1 MKTKNIY
8 AWMAAMTLAACSTN
22 DIADITGNDGDNV
35 VNVASATRAA
45 ANNDAAIKS
54 FHLVNITQ
62 LDYYDTKFE
71 ADYTYDANTTSW
83 VAENGQVLWCN
94 IKDDNDGRTTN
105 YFEAFTPL
113 YTPENNAS
121 YVSFTQPSD
130 QSTAA
135 LLEAADWMTADTHG
149 KKEEGGITLKFDH
162 KLSKLHF
169 DVNAKAD
176 ATAMGSSDFKVIN
189 SSITPYYN
197 NTSTPTTIEAIV
209 NPRETAYTSN
219 DELINITLGSET
231 FSLKFPSDITFAPG
245 KQYNFTLNLGH
256 DAVSISSVSVT
267 DWTSATI
274 TTNDDQAFNDS
285 GIDYVTF
292 SADSEQGFKFV
303 VTIDNVLPLPIE
315 GFEYSVNNGPWI
327 AIPGTGMTDFVTFG
341 GNKGKL
347 RLRGKS
353 IDNTG
358 TCRKQSDGLIYEGH
372 ATVKFENEVKVD
384 CSGDIRTLID
394 YENHF
399 VATNN
404 ARFMYLFK
412 NCPQLTSAPKLP
424 ATDLADN
431 CYFMMF
437 GGCTSLATAPELP
450 ATDLADGCYANMFE
464 GCKSL
469 TKAPELPA
477 TKLAYGCYYFM
488 FSDCSALT
496 TAPEEL
502 PAKELANSCYNGMFC
517 GCTSLTSAPQL
528 PATELANSCY
538 WRMFDGCTL
547 LASPPELPATTLAYS
562 CYYMMFRDCTSLTK
576 APELPAQ
583 TLDTQCY
590 KHIFEG
596 CKKISEIKMLAPPS
610 EIYNNNNMDGWLYY
624 VGTDESVTSR
634 TLILDSQDAYDAL
647 KRHNLLRP
655 EWQATTTGATV
666 VDKNGNAITDD

>member
-1 MKTKNIY
+1 
-8 AWMAAMTLAACSTN
+8 MAAALSLAACSTN

-71 ADYTYDANTTSW
+71 ADYKYDANTTSW
-83 VAENGQVLWCN
+83 IAENGQVLWCN

-121 YVSFTQPSD
+121 YVSFTLPTD
-130 QSTAA
+130 QSTAE
-135 LLEAADWMTADTHG
+135 LLEAADWMTAYTHG

-256 DAVSISSVSVT
+256 DAVSISSVSVS
-267 DWTSATI
+267 DWDPATI
-274 TTNDDQAFNDS
+274 TTNDDQAFNES

-292 SADSEQGFKFV
+292 TADSEQGFKFV

-412 NCPQLTSAPKLP
+412 NCTQLTSAPKLP

-450 ATDLADGCYANMFE
+450 ATDLADRCYANMFE

-477 TKLAYGCYYFM
+477 TKLAYGCYYLM

-502 PAKELANSCYNGMFC
+502 PATELANACYINMFS

-528 PATELANSCY
+528 PATTLAYNCY
-538 WRMFDGCTL
+538 MNMFDGCTS
-547 LASPPELPATTLAYS
+547 LASAPELPATTLAYY
-562 CYYMMFRDCTSLTK
+562 CYYMMFRGCTELTK

-583 TLDTQCY
+583 TLDMKCY
-590 KHIFEG
+590 DHIFEG

-634 TLILDSQDAYDAL
+634 KLILDSQAAYDAL

>member
-1 MKTKNIY
+1 MKRNKIF
-8 AWMAAMTLAACSTN
+8 AWMAAAMTLAACSTN
-22 DIADITGNDGDNV
+22 DIADITANDADNV
-35 VNVASATRAA
+35 VNIASVTRSGETGNTTAQQMTA
-45 ANNDAAIKS
+45 P
-54 FHLVNITQ
+54 FHLVNVTQ
-62 LDYYDTKFE
+62 MAKFDMKYE
-71 ADYTYDANTTSW
+71 ADYTFDNNTYS
-83 VAENGQVLWCN
+83 VNGLVVWCN
-94 IKDDNDGRTTN
+94 SYDNE
-105 YFEAFTPL
+105 FKAFSPL
-113 YTPENNAS
+113 HTSANNAS
-121 YVSFTQPSD
+121 FTTFTPPTD
-130 QSTAA
+130 QSTADKLA
-135 LLEAADWMTADTHG
+135 AADWMTATTTE
-149 KKEEGGITLKFDH
+149 KKGNNNGAISLNFEHQLSNIVITISEDVKSDLAS
-162 KLSKLHF
+162 LS
-169 DVNAKAD
+169 DI
-176 ATAMGSSDFKVIN
+176 KVLGT
-189 SSITPYYN
+189 ITPYYN
-197 NTSTPTTIEAIV
+197 STTKTIQAIVEPATTVPNTSLLTFNDATGESYTI
-209 NPRETAYTSN
+209 P
-219 DELINITLGSET
+219 
-231 FSLKFPSDITFAPG
+231 FPSSITSLDKG
-245 KQYNFTLNLGH
+245 KQYNFTLSGGH
-256 DAVSISSVSVT
+256 NTLTISSVSVT

-292 SADSEQGFKFV
+292 KADSEQGFKFV
-303 VTIDNVLPLPIE
+303 VTFDDQLPLPIE

-327 AIPGTGMTDFVTFG
+327 AIPGTGMPDFVTFG
-341 GNKGKL
+341 GNKGDL

-353 IDNTG
+353 IGNTG
-358 TCRKQSDGLIYEGH
+358 TYRRGENDANGH
-372 ATVKFENEVKVD
+372 ATVTFSDENVMVD

-412 NCPQLTSAPKLP
+412 NCTQLTSAPKLP

-517 GCTSLTSAPQL
+517 RCTSLTSAPQL

-562 CYYMMFRDCTSLTK
+562 CYYMMFRGCTSLTK

-583 TLDTQCY
+583 TLERNCY
-590 KHIFEG
+590 DHIFEG

-610 EIYNNNNMDGWLYY
+610 EIYNNNNMDGWLNY

-634 TLILDSQDAYDAL
+634 KLILDSQAAYDAL
-647 KRHNLLRP
+647 KQNERNLLP
-655 EWQATTTGATV
+655 HEEWQVGYPGTTV
-666 VDKNGNAITDD
+666 VDKNGNAITNNR

>member
-1 MKTKNIY
+1 
-8 AWMAAMTLAACSTN
+8 MAAALSLAACSTN

-83 VAENGQVLWCN
+83 IAENGQVLWCN

-121 YVSFTQPSD
+121 YVSFTLPTD
-130 QSTAA
+130 QSTAE
-135 LLEAADWMTADTHG
+135 LLEAADWMTAYTHG

-372 ATVKFENEVKVD
+372 ATVKFENEVKVA

-412 NCPQLTSAPKLP
+412 NCTQLTSAPKLP

-450 ATDLADGCYANMFE
+450 ATDLANYCYDSMFRGCT
-464 GCKSL
+464 SL
-469 TKAPELPA
+469 ATAPELPA
-477 TKLAYGCYYFM
+477 TKLAYGCYYLM

-502 PAKELANSCYNGMFC
+502 PATELANACYINMFS

-528 PATELANSCY
+528 PATTLAYNCY
-538 WRMFDGCTL
+538 MNMFDGCTS
-547 LASPPELPATTLAYS
+547 LASAPELPATTLAYY
-562 CYYMMFRDCTSLTK
+562 CYYMMFRGCTELTK

-583 TLDTQCY
+583 TLDMKCY
-590 KHIFEG
+590 DHIFEG
-596 CKKISEIKMLAPPS
+596 CTKISEIKMLAPPS
-610 EIYNNNNMDGWLYY
+610 EIYNNNNMDGWLNY
-624 VGTDESVTSR
+624 VGIDESVTSR

-647 KRHNLLRP
+647 KLHNLLRP

>member
-1 MKTKNIY
+1 MKRNKIY
-8 AWMAAMTLAACSTN
+8 AWMAAAMTLAACSTN
-22 DIADITGNDGDNV
+22 DIADITANDADNV
-35 VNVASATRAA
+35 VNIASVTRSGETGNTTAQQMTA
-45 ANNDAAIKS
+45 P
-54 FHLVNITQ
+54 FHLVNVTQ
-62 LDYYDTKFE
+62 MAKFDMKYE
-71 ADYTYDANTTSW
+71 ADYTFDNNTYS
-83 VAENGQVLWCN
+83 VNGLVVWCN
-94 IKDDNDGRTTN
+94 SYDNE
-105 YFEAFTPL
+105 FKAFSPL
-113 YTPENNAS
+113 HTSANNAS
-121 YVSFTQPSD
+121 FTTFTIPTD
-130 QSTAA
+130 QSTADKLA
-135 LLEAADWMTADTHG
+135 AADWMTATTTE
-149 KKEEGGITLKFDH
+149 KKGNNNGAISLNFEHQLSNIVITISEDAKSDLAS
-162 KLSKLHF
+162 LS
-169 DVNAKAD
+169 DI
-176 ATAMGSSDFKVIN
+176 KVLGT
-189 SSITPYYN
+189 ITPYYN
-197 NTSTPTTIEAIV
+197 STTKTIQAIVEPATTVPNTSLLTFNDATGESYTIPFPTSI
-209 NPRETAYTSN
+209 TSL
-219 DELINITLGSET
+219 D
-231 FSLKFPSDITFAPG
+231 KG
-245 KQYNFTLNLGH
+245 KQYNFTLTGGH
-256 DAVSISSVSVT
+256 NALTISSVSVT

-303 VTIDNVLPLPIE
+303 VTFDDQLPLPIE

-327 AIPGTGMTDFVTFG
+327 AIPGTGMPDFVTFG
-341 GNKGKL
+341 GNKGDL

-353 IDNTG
+353 IGNTG
-358 TCRKQSDGLIYEGH
+358 TYRRGENDANGH
-372 ATVKFENEVKVD
+372 ATVTFSDENVMVD

-412 NCPQLTSAPKLP
+412 NCTQLTSAPKLP

-450 ATDLADGCYANMFE
+450 ATDLADRCYANMFD

-502 PAKELANSCYNGMFC
+502 PAKELANSCYTGMFC
-517 GCTSLTSAPQL
+517 RCTSLTSAPQL

-562 CYYMMFRDCTSLTK
+562 CYYMMFRYCTSLTK

-583 TLDTQCY
+583 TLDMKCY

-610 EIYNNNNMDGWLYY
+610 EIYNNNYMDGWLNY

-634 TLILDSQDAYDAL
+634 KLILDSQAAYDAL

-655 EWQATTTGATV
+655 EWQVGYPGTTV
-666 VDKNGNAITDD
+666 VDINGNAITNNR

>member
-1 MKTKNIY
+1 
-8 AWMAAMTLAACSTN
+8 MAAALSLAACSTN

-71 ADYTYDANTTSW
+71 ADYKYDANTTSW
-83 VAENGQVLWCN
+83 IAENGQVLWCN

-121 YVSFTQPSD
+121 YVSFTLPTD
-130 QSTAA
+130 QSTAE
-135 LLEAADWMTADTHG
+135 LLEAADWMTAYTHG

-231 FSLKFPSDITFAPG
+231 FSLKFPSEITFAPG

-303 VTIDNVLPLPIE
+303 VNTENEYQALLPIE

-353 IDNTG
+353 IANSG
-358 TCRKQSDGLIYEGH
+358 TYRVQSEVYTYYGYAI
-372 ATVKFENEVKVD
+372 VKFENEVKVT

-399 VATNN
+399 IATNN

-412 NCPQLTSAPKLP
+412 NCTQLTSAPKLP

-431 CYFMMF
+431 
-437 GGCTSLATAPELP
+437 
-450 ATDLADGCYANMFE
+450 CYANMFE

-502 PAKELANSCYNGMFC
+502 PAKELANSCYTGMFC

-528 PATELANSCY
+528 PATDLADRCY
-538 WRMFDGCTL
+538 TNMLDGCPL
-547 LASPPELPATTLAYS
+547 LASPPELPATTLAPY
-562 CYYMMFRDCTSLTK
+562 CYKYMFNGCTSLTK

-583 TLDTQCY
+583 TLESNCY
-590 KHIFEG
+590 DHIFER
-596 CKKISEIKMLAPPS
+596 CTKISEIKMLATL
-610 EIYNNNNMDGWLYY
+610 YLTTDYMDGWLNY

-647 KRHNLLRP
+647 KRYNLLRP

-666 VDKNGNAITDD
+666 VDKNGNAITNNR

>member
-1 MKTKNIY
+1 MKRNKIY
-8 AWMAAMTLAACSTN
+8 AWMAAAMTLAACSTN
-22 DIADITGNDGDNV
+22 DIADITANDADNV
-35 VNVASATRAA
+35 VNIASVTRSGETGNTTAQQMTA
-45 ANNDAAIKS
+45 P
-54 FHLVNITQ
+54 FHLVNVTQ
-62 LDYYDTKFE
+62 MAKFDMKYE
-71 ADYTYDANTTSW
+71 ADYTFDNNTYS
-83 VAENGQVLWCN
+83 VNGLVVWCN
-94 IKDDNDGRTTN
+94 SYDNE
-105 YFEAFTPL
+105 FKAFSPL
-113 YTPENNAS
+113 HTSANNAS
-121 YVSFTQPSD
+121 FTTFTIPTD
-130 QSTAA
+130 QSTADKLA
-135 LLEAADWMTADTHG
+135 AADWMTAYTHG

-353 IDNTG
+353 IGNTG
-358 TCRKQSDGLIYEGH
+358 TYRRGENDANGH
-372 ATVKFENEVKVD
+372 ATVTFSDENVMVD

-399 VATNN
+399 IATNN

-412 NCPQLTSAPKLP
+412 NCTQLTSAPKLP

-477 TKLAYGCYYFM
+477 TKLASGCYYFM

-502 PAKELANSCYNGMFC
+502 PAKELANSCYTGMFC
-517 GCTSLTSAPQL
+517 RCTSLTSAPQL

-583 TLDTQCY
+583 TLDMKCY
-590 KHIFEG
+590 DHIFEG
-596 CKKISEIKMLAPPS
+596 CKKISEIKMLATYL
-610 EIYNNNNMDGWLYY
+610 EIYTNNMDGWLNY

-647 KRHNLLRP
+647 KQNERNLLP
-655 EWQATTTGATV
+655 HEEWQVGYPGTTV
-666 VDKNGNAITDD
+666 VDINGNAITNNR

>member
-71 ADYTYDANTTSW
+71 ADYKYDANTTSW
-83 VAENGQVLWCN
+83 IAENGQVLWCN

-121 YVSFTQPSD
+121 YVSFTLPTD
-130 QSTAA
+130 QSTAE
-135 LLEAADWMTADTHG
+135 LLEAADWMTAYTHG

-292 SADSEQGFKFV
+292 TADSEQGFKFV

-372 ATVKFENEVKVD
+372 ATVKFENEVKVA

-399 VATNN
+399 IATNN

-412 NCPQLTSAPKLP
+412 NCTQLTSAPK
-424 ATDLADN
+424 
-431 CYFMMF
+431 
-437 GGCTSLATAPELP
+437 LP

-477 TKLAYGCYYFM
+477 TKLAYGCYYLM

-502 PAKELANSCYNGMFC
+502 PATELANACYRNMFS

-528 PATELANSCY
+528 PATTLAYNCY
-538 WRMFDGCTL
+538 MNMFDGCTS
-547 LASPPELPATTLAYS
+547 LASAPELPATTLAYY
-562 CYYMMFRDCTSLTK
+562 CYYMMFRGCTELTK

-583 TLDTQCY
+583 TLDMKCY
-590 KHIFEG
+590 DHIFER
-596 CKKISEIKMLAPPS
+596 CTKISEIKMLAPPS
-610 EIYNNNNMDGWLYY
+610 EIYNNNNMDGWLNY
-624 VGTDESVTSR
+624 VGTDKSVTSR
-634 TLILDSQDAYDAL
+634 TLILYSQAAYDAL